1 MKILFEEYGYST
13 KSIENVL
20 GDFLLSKLDKE
31 KDKQQLRY
39 VGYFF
44 NNDIVN
50 RDGSKGDL
58 VFILP
63 KVLLDANGL
72 AFGMHPE
79 DIMDFN
85 FKDWKKEELVVEE
98 GKLTKN
104 QVYSFIYGFVTW
116 IYRSISLYLQNL
128 QHQHKKD
135 DKEKITNGVM
145 TSLQV
150 GQSGKKKDAT
160 FVDILLSL
168 LDFQRTHKDFITFA
182 IKIAH
187 SGFNKISWTKTI
199 AHTQAIIQDNH
210 PVFINWIN
218 INRGII
224 LNNCL
229 SPSYGFSPADFV
241 EPRMSNLYGK
251 RDKIFVRSL
260 KIKQT

>member
-72 AFGMHPE
+72 AFGMRPE
-79 DIMDFN
+79 DIVDFN

-145 TSLQV
+145 TSLQH
-150 GQSGKKKDAT
+150 DA
-160 FVDILLSL
+160 S
-168 LDFQRTHKDFITFA
+168 KA
-182 IKIAH
+182 
-187 SGFNKISWTKTI
+187 
-199 AHTQAIIQDNH
+199 
-210 PVFINWIN
+210 
-218 INRGII
+218 
-224 LNNCL
+224 
-229 SPSYGFSPADFV
+229 
-241 EPRMSNLYGK
+241 
-251 RDKIFVRSL
+251 
-260 KIKQT
+260 

>member
-1 MKILFEEYGYST
+1 MKILFEEYGYKT
-13 KSIENVL
+13 ESIENVL

-50 RDGSKGDL
+50 RNGSKGDL

-72 AFGMHPE
+72 AFGMRPE
-79 DIMDFN
+79 DIVDFN
-85 FKDWKKEELVVEE
+85 FKDWKKEELVIEE

-104 QVYSFIYGFVTW
+104 QIYSFIYGFVTW
-116 IYRSISLYLQNL
+116 IYRSISLYRQNL
-128 QHQHKKD
+128 RHKPKKD
-135 DKEKITNGVM
+135 DNEEIMNGVM
-145 TSLQV
+145 SSLQV

-187 SGFNKISWTKTI
+187 SGFNKIS
-199 AHTQAIIQDNH
+199 
-210 PVFINWIN
+210 
-218 INRGII
+218 
-224 LNNCL
+224 
-229 SPSYGFSPADFV
+229 
-241 EPRMSNLYGK
+241 
-251 RDKIFVRSL
+251 
-260 KIKQT
+260 

>member
-31 KDKQQLRY
+31 KDQQQLRY

-79 DIMDFN
+79 DIMDFS

-104 QVYSFIYGFVTW
+104 QIYSFIYGFVTW
-116 IYRSISLYLQNL
+116 ISLYRQNL
-128 QHQHKKD
+128 RHKPKKD
-135 DKEKITNGVM
+135 DNEEIMNGVM
-145 TSLQV
+145 SSLQV
-150 GQSGKKKDAT
+150 GQSGKKKDSRH
-160 FVDILLSL
+160 L
-168 LDFQRTHKDFITFA
+168 Q
-182 IKIAH
+182 
-187 SGFNKISWTKTI
+187 G
-199 AHTQAIIQDNH
+199 NH
-210 PVFINWIN
+210 AE
-218 INRGII
+218 
-224 LNNCL
+224 L
-229 SPSYGFSPADFV
+229 
-241 EPRMSNLYGK
+241 
-251 RDKIFVRSL
+251 
-260 KIKQT
+260 

>member
-1 MKILFEEYGYST
+1 MKILFEEYGYKT
-13 KSIENVL
+13 ESIENVL

-72 AFGMHPE
+72 AFGMRPE
-79 DIMDFN
+79 DIVDFN
-85 FKDWKKEELVVEE
+85 FKDWKKEELVIEE

-104 QVYSFIYGFVTW
+104 QIYSFIYGFVTW
-116 IYRSISLYLQNL
+116 IYRSISLYRQNL
-128 QHQHKKD
+128 RHKPKKD
-135 DKEKITNGVM
+135 DNEEIMNGVM
-145 TSLQV
+145 SSLQV

-168 LDFQRTHKDFITFA
+168 LDFQPVSYTHLTLP
-182 IKIAH
+182 
-187 SGFNKISWTKTI
+187 TI
-199 AHTQAIIQDNH
+199 CS
-210 PVFINWIN
+210 V
-218 INRGII
+218 
-224 LNNCL
+224 
-229 SPSYGFSPADFV
+229 
-241 EPRMSNLYGK
+241 
-251 RDKIFVRSL
+251 
-260 KIKQT
+260 